1 MNLIYDKYLV
11 AHRYLASELVYI
23 GNQKV
28 TILTEI
34 WETFFSPSHYRK
46 IPVHLYFIFNT
57 VSFIY
62 IE

>member
-34 WETFFSPSHYRK
+34 WETLVSPSHYRK
-46 IPVHLYFIFNT
+46 IHLYFIFNT